1 MTVAFALLA
10 WDAAKT
16 ALVVGERAPDGPGTA
31 ALSTVHAAGSVEV
44 GCVAVGAA
52 LLLYGRAPTSL
63 PVAALGALVAAA
75 LCATA
80 ALFSVA
86 QWHNSQ

>member
-1 MTVAFALLA
+1 VTVAFALLA

-16 ALVVGERAPDGPGTA
+16 ALVVGDAPDGLET
-31 ALSTVHAAGSVEV
+31 
-44 GCVAVGAA
+44 
-52 LLLYGRAPTSL
+52 
-63 PVAALGALVAAA
+63 AALGALVAAG